1 MEYEA
6 IFKNQHGPGR
16 RGGGRGSVLCARG
29 APTLEAEN
37 DSRMKRARP
46 SSGAVPR
53 LSREEALTRLAQRP
67 HLAQAA
73 ITKAEASHRSVFVSG
88 WRPAIGWVAAISL
101 FFFYVPQYF
110 SASAVWVISI
120 SESGWSTPLPQY
132 PTDADGLL
140 ELVLALIGLGALRTV
155 EKVNGRAK

>member
-1 MEYEA
+1 MSWLQA
-6 IFKNQHGPGR
+6 FLG
-16 RGGGRGSVLCARG
+16 
-29 APTLEAEN
+29 
-37 DSRMKRARP
+37 
-46 SSGAVPR
+46 SGAAEPIKAVGNVFDELFTSDDER

-73 ITKAEASHRSVFVSG
+73 ITQAEASHRSVFVSG

-132 PTDADGLL
+132 PTNADGLL